1 MDRAPSGMASGR
13 VRARGCVVRAA
24 HGRRAGASRPAA
36 AGGAGVGARRAGRAR
51 RRSGRNPDHHSVPR
65 AQRRVAVA
73 ALPGPRGGHDL
84 GPSGGNEAPDRCA
97 RVPNDRARG
106 PAAGR
111 GAGLCHRAPAPVR
124 DAAAPALPPRHRLRG
139 RGRRDRRRAAG
150 VGPGPAGREAPS
162 LLPRAL
168 QPHAGAAARTRRA
181 ARAGHAR
188 RAGPV
193 RRRRRA
199 AARARARTLDPPA
212 LDATQPVRSAAHG
225 CSRPPPAGR
234 RPRTGPGRRRR
245 GAARG
250 HGQGWAPEHP
260 RRDDRRPGGGRRR
273 PDAQRQAPARQARHD
288 VRGRDRLV
296 SAVLPGAGDLH
307 HRPVRAQPRRRRQLL
322 PVRVVRHEGPWQHA
336 AARWLQKAG
345 YRTALVGKWLNGYG
359 AKDAHGEVPKGFD
372 IWRGL
377 LDVSAYDYYNFVMNL
392 DGRLKA
398 WGDSDFAH
406 KLVQFASVEVS
417 PNPGGLAGVIKHLT
431 DTFGPGPYHYWGAE
445 NPQDYSP
452 DVTGEVTEGLVRREA
467 RDRKP
472 FFIWWAPAAPHREDV
487 SVTLMGRP
495 GPDPRYRS
503 ATPPR
508 RPTGCCPSRRASPSR
523 TWTRSPRTS
532 ATTPRRCR
540 RTRSTSSRSTTR
552 GGSEERRVGKECR

>member
-1 MDRAPSGMASGR
+1 MDAR
-13 VRARGCVVRAA
+13 VLPLLAGVRVLAL
-24 HGRRAGASRPAA
+24 AGVAEARPA
-36 AGGAGVGARRAGRAR
+36 GTGKDGR
-51 RRSGRNPDHHSVPR
+51 
-65 AQRRVAVA
+65 
-73 ALPGPRGGHDL
+73 
-84 GPSGGNEAPDRCA
+84 
-97 RVPNDRARG
+97 PNILVVMTD
-106 PAAGR
+106 
-111 GAGLCHRAPAPVR
+111 
-124 DAAAPALPPRHRLRG
+124 DQAAADVAQMPNVKRLLAKRGTTFADAIDSFPLCCPARATFITGQYAHNHGVDGNFYPYGWYGMRG
-139 RGRRDRRRAAG
+139 RGNT
-150 VGPGPAGREAPS
+150 
-162 LLPRAL
+162 LP
-168 QPHAGAAARTRRA
+168 
-181 ARAGHAR
+181 
-188 RAGPV
+188 
-193 RRRRRA
+193 
-199 AARARARTLDPPA
+199 
-212 LDATQPVRSAAHG
+212 
-225 CSRPPPAGR
+225 
-234 RPRTGPGRRRR
+234 
-245 GAARG
+245 
-250 HGQGWAPEHP
+250 
-260 RRDDRRPGGGRRR
+260 
-273 PDAQRQAPARQARHD
+273 
-288 VRGRDRLV
+288 
-296 SAVLPGAGDLH
+296 
-307 HRPVRAQPRRRRQLL
+307 
-322 PVRVVRHEGPWQHA
+322 
-336 AARWLQKAG
+336 RWLQKAG

-377 LDVSAYDYYNFVMNL
+377 LDVSAYDYYNFMMNL

-417 PNPGGLAGVIKHLT
+417 PNPGGLADVIKHLT

-467 RDRKP
+467 RDPKP

-540 RTRSTSSRSTTR
+540 RTRSTSSSSTTR
-552 GGSEERRVGKECR
+552 GGSADCGRSTITWRSWCRSCARLTSSTTR